1 MKQQMR
7 DMLST
12 LGRAEAILDSRTKKR
27 ETEEIARLLEDMQ
40 ASAMAIGTAIEQV
53 EGDGTQTVRLL
64 EDYCELL
71 WQYMVEED
79 LKERFC
85 KGRQLAGKR
94 GKSVPAWRLSL
105 KCGWKSFSLCAE
117 AGPGSR
123 WNVSTIS

>member
-1 MKQQMR
+1 
-7 DMLST
+7 MLST

-27 ETEEIARLLEDMQ
+27 ETEEIARLLEDN
-40 ASAMAIGTAIEQV
+40 AGIGHGNRHSHRTGGG
-53 EGDGTQTVRLL
+53 GDGTQTVRLL

-79 LKERFC
+79 LKEVSR

-94 GKSVPAWRLSL
+94 GESVPAWRLSL

>member
-1 MKQQMR
+1 MRENMKQQMR

-79 LKERFC
+79 L
-85 KGRQLAGKR
+85 
-94 GKSVPAWRLSL
+94 
-105 KCGWKSFSLCAE
+105 
-117 AGPGSR
+117 
-123 WNVSTIS
+123 